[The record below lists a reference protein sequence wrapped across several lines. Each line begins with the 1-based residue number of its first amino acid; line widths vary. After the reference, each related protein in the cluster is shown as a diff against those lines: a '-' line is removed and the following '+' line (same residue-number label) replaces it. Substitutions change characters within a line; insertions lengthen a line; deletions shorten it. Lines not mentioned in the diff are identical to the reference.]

1 MQSDPFVF
9 RHRLKSTLLTA
20 GVCAATLIAATSLSA
35 ATITFQT
42 PTTFSTTSVLDA
54 PLTLSGYSGVTLV
67 DARNFGDSAQSVTT
81 TGAQTIHFA
90 DTPADGDHGPSGTVS
105 GVFYGWGEKNPAL
118 FAGSTGSAGFD
129 AVLQSQA
136 WGPSQRLGNRQTVR
150 IGSLTI
156 GQTYIVQLLFS
167 DMRTGNEGRTQ
178 FLADATSGG
187 NRSAEFSTATA
198 TSVVATFTADAVSQD
213 VFIFPGSSSPFDSTV
228 AGFTLYSATAIPAAE
243 PAPASIS
250 TCASTSTCAVAAMP
264 VAVDQAPLPLIRH
277 HHN

>member
-1 MQSDPFVF
+1 M
-9 RHRLKSTLLTA
+9 
-20 GVCAATLIAATSLSA
+20 
-35 ATITFQT
+35 
-42 PTTFSTTSVLDA
+42 
-54 PLTLSGYSGVTLV
+54 V
-67 DARNFGDSAQSVTT
+67 DARNFGGSAQSVTT

-105 GVFYGWGEKNPAL
+105 GVFFGWGEKNPAL
-118 FAGSTGSAGFD
+118 FAGSTGSTGSAGFD

-167 DMRTGNEGRTQ
+167 DMRTGNERRTQ

-187 NRSAEFSTATA
+187 NRSTEFSTASA

-213 VFIFPGSSSPFDSTV
+213 VFIFPGLSSSSPNDSTIS
-228 AGFTLYSATAIPAAE
+228 GLTLYSATAIPAPE

-250 TCASTSTCAVAAMP
+250 TCASTSTPTCAVAPMP